1 MKDVER
7 WLHPLVRQM
16 IYEGTRDKPLTMN
29 WAPVG
34 RDAYGSLGLRDLGPL
49 AMKARAQIITEAL
62 VAGSRFISYSR
73 RRSFYTD
80 SQRYYRSTYSF
91 RGIIPAVDQLAAEAL
106 IEHEKVPPGHRGFQ
120 SRFRATPDLL
130 KELSDV
136 DVQYKPLELIVL
148 RDAAGNPVDYRD
160 SRETRE
166 MRRHLTELNDA
177 LLSQQVGLGDRII
190 REGDRLDNGGRAQAQ
205 LHRVFHRGDFA
216 NGGRFYGGHWQNIP
230 AEGGRDTIT
239 INGEPTIEI
248 DYRGLHIR
256 LLYQEAGKP
265 MPADPYDVDGWP
277 REQAKLAL
285 LIAINARS
293 HMSAVRALAD
303 ALRRDVPDPFTTA
316 DRLLKAV
323 KAKHP
328 DIAWALAS
336 DAGVRLMRKDSELA
350 ERIMLETVR
359 AIGIVPLAVHDSF
372 IVPSSHGG
380 RLIETMEGAFSC
392 GNNTPKFRCGNS
404 PQFGDNFSAL
414 LSTASPK
421 TVPQYGMEVP
431 VSGGCEVGGCSS
443 PTALVLELVAKLPT
457 ELRMIVSLT

>member
-1 MKDVER
+1 
-7 WLHPLVRQM
+7 
-16 IYEGTRDKPLTMN
+16 
-29 WAPVG
+29 
-34 RDAYGSLGLRDLGPL
+34 
-49 AMKARAQIITEAL
+49 
-62 VAGSRFISYSR
+62 
-73 RRSFYTD
+73 
-80 SQRYYRSTYSF
+80 
-91 RGIIPAVDQLAAEAL
+91 
-106 IEHEKVPPGHRGFQ
+106 
-120 SRFRATPDLL
+120 
-130 KELSDV
+130 
-136 DVQYKPLELIVL
+136 
-148 RDAAGNPVDYRD
+148 
-160 SRETRE
+160 
-166 MRRHLTELNDA
+166 

-404 PQFGDNFSAL
+404 HQFGDNFSAL

-421 TVPQYGMEVP
+421 TVPQDGMEVP
-431 VSGGCEVGGCSS
+431 VSGGCGVGGCS